1 MAKKIRIQNSNGVLE
16 RQIDVDD
23 TTSHIFIYDGNDN
36 EIMDAEAHASRHA
49 DGGADAL
56 PANSISNS
64 MIQDSAVTTTKIA
77 DGNVTSP
84 KVAAYSQYHTAN
96 VTTGVTIGAKGSPAT
111 IVSLTLDTD
120 YNNLIPLTIKG
131 TPSGLGTAETA
142 TFAVVATLDD
152 GTTVTLG
159 SKTTAAGSTATET
172 FTIADL
178 DFSGIAD
185 DKKITKLELTAES
198 SASSTTATATGSIT
212 ALENYV

>member
-23 TTSHIFIYDGNDN
+23 TTSHIFIYDANDN
-36 EIMDAEAHASRHA
+36 EIMDTEAHASRHA

-64 MIQDSAVTTTKIA
+64 MIQDSAVT
-77 DGNVTSP
+77 SP
-84 KVAAYSQYHTAN
+84 KVAAYSQYHTAS

-120 YNNLIPLTIKG
+120 YNNLVPLTIKG

-185 DKKITKLELTAES
+185 AKKITKLELTAES